1 VDVDGEYGL
10 DTRMPVVCDFIWKDR
25 EFFPGSLEHCCS
37 VRIFSINF
45 PVFAA
50 VVWSVDPWQQFIMDH
65 FHVGPLPCV

>member
-1 VDVDGEYGL
+1 
-10 DTRMPVVCDFIWKDR
+10 
-25 EFFPGSLEHCCS
+25 